1 LRVVVAEDSAVPA
14 SAARKSEPARDA
26 SGISVT
32 VRLSAADL
40 AALEA
45 WIEDQN
51 GPKPSRA
58 EAIRRILNQGLG
70 AFDEHARDSIRVS
83 ELNSGNDV

>member
-1 LRVVVAEDSAVPA
+1 MPA
-14 SAARKSEPARDA
+14 TAARRSEPAQQPG
-26 SGISVT
+26 GISVT
-32 VRLSAADL
+32 VRLSPADL
-40 AALEA
+40 SALDA

-58 EAIRRILNQGLG
+58 EAIRRILNN
-70 AFDEHARDSIRVS
+70 EHARNAIRVS

>member
-1 LRVVVAEDSAVPA
+1 MPA
-14 SAARKSEPARDA
+14 SATRTPAAKNAGGRA
-26 SGISVT
+26 VT
-32 VRLSAADL
+32 VELSPADL
-40 AALEA
+40 AALDA
-45 WIEDQN
+45 WIADQN

-70 AFDEHARDSIRVS
+70 AFDEHARNSIRVS

>member
-1 LRVVVAEDSAVPA
+1 MPA
-14 SAARKSEPARDA
+14 TAARRSEPAQQPG
-26 SGISVT
+26 GISVT
-32 VRLSAADL
+32 VRLSPADL
-40 AALEA
+40 SALDA

-58 EAIRRILNQGLG
+58 EAIRRILNQGIG
-70 AFDEHARDSIRVS
+70 AFDEHARNAIRVS

>member
-1 LRVVVAEDSAVPA
+1 MPA
-14 SAARKSEPARDA
+14 SAARKPSPPKDA
-26 SGISVT
+26 GGLSLT
-32 VRLSAADL
+32 VELSPADL
-40 AALEA
+40 AALDA

>member
-1 LRVVVAEDSAVPA
+1 MPA
-14 SAARKSEPARDA
+14 SPARKSRSEETGEA
-26 SGISVT
+26 SVT
-32 VRLSAADL
+32 VRLSRADL
-40 AALEA
+40 AALDR
-45 WIEDQN
+45 WIAAQS

-58 EAIRRILNQGLG
+58 EAVRRLMNHELG

>member
-1 LRVVVAEDSAVPA
+1 MPV
-14 SAARKSEPARDA
+14 SAARKPPLAPDT
-26 SGISVT
+26 GGVSVT
-32 VRLSAADL
+32 VQLSRADLSALD
-40 AALEA
+40 A

-70 AFDEHARDSIRVS
+70 AFDEHAHDSIRVS

>member
-1 LRVVVAEDSAVPA
+1 MPTSTAC
-14 SAARKSEPARDA
+14 EPLPEGAGER
-26 SGISVT
+26 SVT
-32 VRLSAADL
+32 VRLSRADV
-40 AALEA
+40 AALDR
-45 WIEDQN
+45 WIAAQS

-58 EAIRRILNQGLG
+58 EAVRRLMNRELG

>member
-1 LRVVVAEDSAVPA
+1 MPAAVRKAA
-14 SAARKSEPARDA
+14 SKSEPAEA
-26 SGISVT
+26 TVT
-32 VRLSAADL
+32 VRLSPADV

-58 EAIRRILNQGLG
+58 EAIRRLLNQALG
-70 AFDEHARDSIRVS
+70 QFDEHARDSIGVS
-83 ELNSGNDV
+83 ELNSQNDV